1 MMNKKTLIAIS
12 AITSSLLLS
21 ACGSS
26 SSNTTA
32 SIDENSTP
40 VSIDE
45 KGVQEINSLITVI
58 DQVQTAITTLQTE
71 PNKVPLLSRLNI
83 GEESILATQ
92 GVLSVKASCEQ
103 SVLSD
108 GPRRPIDEPLM
119 PAMVSEPSEG
129 DTTLTIRYISSITGS
144 LTEERQEDA
153 LEGEVF
159 RITSHSGGYAELDID
174 ESSIL
179 ATTGDYISINGE
191 TMLLSTNSQGT
202 DCLVAGM
209 AITMKGSPAPA
220 SLEAI

>member
-1 MMNKKTLIAIS
+1 MMNKKTLMAIS

-26 SSNTTA
+26 SDSSSP
-32 SIDENSTP
+32 SIDER
-40 VSIDE
+40 
-45 KGVQEINSLITVI
+45 GVLEMNSLITVI

-108 GPRRPIDEPLM
+108 GPRRPIGEPLM

-129 DTTLTIRYISSITGS
+129 DTTLTIRYISSATGS
-144 LTEERQEDA
+144 LTEEWQEDA